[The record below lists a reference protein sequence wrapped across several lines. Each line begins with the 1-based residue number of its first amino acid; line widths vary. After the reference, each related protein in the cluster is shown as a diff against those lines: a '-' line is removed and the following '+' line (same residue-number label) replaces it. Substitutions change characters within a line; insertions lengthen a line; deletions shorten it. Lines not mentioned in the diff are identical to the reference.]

1 MFELVRKSATMPTV
15 SETTVVNDNAFLDWE
30 QNKTQALTL
39 DMLSRTHMETDV
51 YGKPLR
57 EIQHYDLLNRVL
69 GMATDCGY
77 DVEVYDLFAAQNR
90 DRTQP
95 GVVKLP
101 AVEEKYGENAI
112 EAHILR
118 RVYANI
124 RIKDFDDAETTTNLA
139 VAYHQRGIQ
148 IGFGANVII
157 CHNQC
162 MLSPEYSVQSYSNKG
177 TRDGGMSI
185 TEMLD
190 RVQRWL
196 INAKTVIANDR
207 ERIERM
213 KNTEVTAEQILIIIG
228 LLTATRIKADS
239 SNKLIH
245 ENITY
250 PLNGTQI
257 NQFTE
262 DMLVAYAKNDRI
274 SMWDVYNTATELYKA
289 TRMDIPNILPQNRA
303 MVSFLNEQF
312 GF

>member
-1 MFELVRKSATMPTV
+1 MPTV
-15 SETTVVNDNAFLDWE
+15 SETTVVDNNAFLDWE

-39 DMLSRTHMETDV
+39 DMLQRTHLETDV

-57 EIQHYDLLNRVL
+57 EIQHHDLLNRIL
-69 GMATDCGY
+69 GMATEIGY

-101 AVEEKYGENAI
+101 AVEEKFGENAV

-124 RIKDFDDAETTTNLA
+124 RIKDFDDDETTTNLA

-162 MLSPEYSVQSYSNKG
+162 MLCAEHSVQSYSNKG
-177 TRDGGMSI
+177 SRGDGTPIS
-185 TEMLD
+185 EMLQ
-190 RVQRWL
+190 RVQQWL
-196 INAKTVIANDR
+196 VNAKTVIANDR
-207 ERIERM
+207 EKIERM

-262 DMLVAYAKNDRI
+262 DMLIAYAKNDRI

-289 TRMDIPNILPQNRA
+289 TKMDIPNILPQNRA
-303 MVSFLNEQF
+303 MVAFLNEQF